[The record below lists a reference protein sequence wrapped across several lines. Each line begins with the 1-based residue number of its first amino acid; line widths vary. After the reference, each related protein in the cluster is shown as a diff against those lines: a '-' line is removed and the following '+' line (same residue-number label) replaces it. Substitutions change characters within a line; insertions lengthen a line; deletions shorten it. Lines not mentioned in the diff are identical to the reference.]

1 MQIYNRDT
9 SYVPR
14 ICSGRQVKTKF
25 ILIKKMTGKI
35 DAMKKKKA
43 VRNIQTAFLF
53 EANKN

>member
-43 VRNIQTAFLF
+43 VRNIQTAFLL